1 MPPKKS
7 SKALAKLQKQIQRV
21 DSSDEEEIPLCSA
34 PTEPPAKRHRAVDA
48 VAASWVG
55 SRPLEE
61 TTRRPRARPKEKP
74 PAPASAP
81 PPSAPAAI
89 DDGVDTL
96 HVANL
101 PTRATAGL
109 LRQHCVETLGDDEA
123 NVTDCRVVEKARR
136 FAFVECKD
144 APTARR
150 LLDELDGT
158 SWFGERLVVNAAR
171 PRTSRAEDRREAYEK
186 LAEHVEKREQAK
198 VEARAK
204 KRQAERDAW
213 EKAHGPRVRAEK
225 AAARS
230 QGHFGHGFGSDGR
243 PLLHS
248 GYKDML

>member
-1 MPPKKS
+1 MS
-7 SKALAKLQKQIQRV
+7 D
-21 DSSDEEEIPLCSA
+21 DSDDEIPLCA
-34 PTEPPAKRHRAVDA
+34 PAKEPPAKRHKSAVDA

-61 TTRRPRARPKEKP
+61 STRRPRSAAPREKP
-74 PAPASAP
+74 PPPAPR
-81 PPSAPAAI
+81 PSAP

-136 FAFVECKD
+136 FAFVECKSP
-144 APTARR
+144 ATARR
-150 LLDELDGT
+150 LLDELDGS

-198 VEARAK
+198 IEARAK

-213 EKAHGPRVRAEK
+213 EKEHGPRVRAEK
-225 AAARS
+225 AAARAG
-230 QGHFGHGFGSDGR
+230 GHFGHGFGADGR
-243 PLLHS
+243 PRLHS

>member
-1 MPPKKS
+1 MS
-7 SKALAKLQKQIQRV
+7 D
-21 DSSDEEEIPLCSA
+21 DSSGDEIPLCSA
-34 PTEPPAKRHRAVDA
+34 PAEPPAKRQRAVDA

-61 TTRRPRARPKEKP
+61 TTRRPRSAAPREKP
-74 PAPASAP
+74 PPPAPR
-81 PPSAPAAI
+81 PSAPAAV
-89 DDGVDTL
+89 DNGVDTL
-96 HVANL
+96 HVLNL

-136 FAFVECKD
+136 FAFVQLKD
-144 APTARR
+144 PATARQ
-150 LLDELDGT
+150 LLDKLDGDT
-158 SWFGERLVVNAAR
+158 WFGERLVVNAAR

-198 VEARAK
+198 IEARAK
-204 KRQAERDAW
+204 KRQSERAAW
-213 EKAHGPRVRAEK
+213 EKEHGPRVRAEK
-225 AAARS
+225 AAAKA
-230 QGHFGHGFGSDGR
+230 QGHFGHGFGGDGR

>member
-1 MPPKKS
+1 MS
-7 SKALAKLQKQIQRV
+7 D
-21 DSSDEEEIPLCSA
+21 DSSDDEIPLCSA
-34 PTEPPAKRHRAVDA
+34 PAEPPAKRRRAVEA

-61 TTRRPRARPKEKP
+61 TTRRPRSAAPKEKP
-74 PAPASAP
+74 PPAPR
-81 PPSAPAAI
+81 PSAPAAV

-136 FAFVECKD
+136 FAFVECKSP
-144 APTARR
+144 ATARR
-150 LLDELDGT
+150 LLDELDGS

-198 VEARAK
+198 IEARAK
-204 KRQAERDAW
+204 KRQSERDAW
-213 EKAHGPRVRAEK
+213 EKEHGPRVRAEK
-225 AAARS
+225 AAARAG
-230 QGHFGHGFGSDGR
+230 GHFGHGFGSDGR
-243 PLLHS
+243 PRLHS

>member
-1 MPPKKS
+1 MPPAATRS
-7 SKALAKLQKQIQRV
+7 HMSD
-21 DSSDEEEIPLCSA
+21 DSDDEIPLCSVSA
-34 PTEPPAKRHRAVDA
+34 EPPAKRRRAVDA

-61 TTRRPRARPKEKP
+61 TTRRPRASPKVKP
-74 PAPASAP
+74 PQASAP
-81 PPSAPAAI
+81 RPSAPPAV

-101 PTRATAGL
+101 PARATAGL

-136 FAFVECKD
+136 FAFVECRD
-144 APTARR
+144 AATARR
-150 LLDELDGT
+150 LLDKLDGS

-204 KRQAERDAW
+204 KRQSERAAW
-213 EKAHGPRVRAEK
+213 EKEHGPRVRAEK
-225 AAARS
+225 AAARAG
-230 QGHFGHGFGSDGR
+230 GHFGHGFGADGR
-243 PLLHS
+243 PRLHS

>member
-1 MPPKKS
+1 M
-7 SKALAKLQKQIQRV
+7 
-21 DSSDEEEIPLCSA
+21 SSDSDDEIPLCSA
-34 PTEPPAKRHRAVDA
+34 PAEPPAKRRRAVDA

-61 TTRRPRARPKEKP
+61 STRRPRASPKVKP
-74 PAPASAP
+74 PQAPAQR
-81 PPSAPAAI
+81 PSAPVAV

-144 APTARR
+144 PGMARR
-150 LLDELDGT
+150 LLDKLDGDT
-158 SWFGERLVVNAAR
+158 WFGERLVVNAAR

-198 VEARAK
+198 IAARAK
-204 KRQAERDAW
+204 KRQSERDAW
-213 EKAHGPRVRAEK
+213 EREHGPRVRAEK
-225 AAARS
+225 AAAKA

-243 PLLHS
+243 PRLHS

>member
-1 MPPKKS
+1 MS
-7 SKALAKLQKQIQRV
+7 D
-21 DSSDEEEIPLCSA
+21 DSDDEIPLCSA
-34 PTEPPAKRHRAVDA
+34 PAEPPAKRHRAVDA

-61 TTRRPRARPKEKP
+61 STRRPRSAAPREKP
-74 PAPASAP
+74 PPPAPR
-81 PPSAPAAI
+81 PSAP

-136 FAFVECKD
+136 FAFVQLKD
-144 APTARR
+144 PATARQ
-150 LLDELDGT
+150 LLDKLDGDT
-158 SWFGERLVVNAAR
+158 WFGERLVVNAAR

-198 VEARAK
+198 IEARAK
-204 KRQAERDAW
+204 KRQSERAAL
-213 EKAHGPRVRAEK
+213 EKEHGPRVRAEK
-225 AAARS
+225 AAAKA

-243 PLLHS
+243 PRLHS

>member
-1 MPPKKS
+1 MS
-7 SKALAKLQKQIQRV
+7 E
-21 DSSDEEEIPLCSA
+21 DSSDDEIPLCSA
-34 PTEPPAKRHRAVDA
+34 PAEPPAKRRRAVDA

-61 TTRRPRARPKEKP
+61 SMRRPRAAAPREKP
-74 PAPASAP
+74 SAP
-81 PPSAPAAI
+81 PAAAPWPSAP

-136 FAFVECKD
+136 FAFVECRD
-144 APTARR
+144 PATARR
-150 LLDELDGT
+150 LLDKLDGET
-158 SWFGERLVVNAAR
+158 WLGERLVVNAAR

-204 KRQAERDAW
+204 KRQSERDAW
-213 EKAHGPRVRAEK
+213 EKEHGPRVRAEK

-243 PLLHS
+243 PRLHS

>member
-1 MPPKKS
+1 MS
-7 SKALAKLQKQIQRV
+7 D
-21 DSSDEEEIPLCSA
+21 DSDDEIPLCSA
-34 PTEPPAKRHRAVDA
+34 PAEPPAKRRRAVDA
-48 VAASWVG
+48 VAASWIG

-61 TTRRPRARPKEKP
+61 SMRRPRASPKVKP
-74 PAPASAP
+74 PQAPAP
-81 PPSAPAAI
+81 LPSAPAAV

-136 FAFVECKD
+136 FAFVECKSP
-144 APTARR
+144 ATARR
-150 LLDELDGT
+150 LLDELDGS

-198 VEARAK
+198 IEARAK

-213 EKAHGPRVRAEK
+213 EKEHGPRVRAEK
-225 AAARS
+225 AAAKA

-243 PLLHS
+243 PRLHS

>member
-1 MPPKKS
+1 MS
-7 SKALAKLQKQIQRV
+7 D
-21 DSSDEEEIPLCSA
+21 DSDDSDDEIPLCSA
-34 PTEPPAKRHRAVDA
+34 PAEPPAKRQRAVDA

-61 TTRRPRARPKEKP
+61 TMRRPRSAAPREKP
-74 PAPASAP
+74 PPPAPR
-81 PPSAPAAI
+81 PSAPAVV

-109 LRQHCVETLGDDEA
+109 LRQHCVETLDDDEA
-123 NVTDCRVVEKARR
+123 AVTDCRVVEKARR
-136 FAFVECKD
+136 FAFVECRD
-144 APTARR
+144 PATARR
-150 LLDELDGT
+150 LLDELDGS

-198 VEARAK
+198 IEARAK
-204 KRQAERDAW
+204 KRQSERDAW
-213 EKAHGPRVRAEK
+213 EKEHGPRVRAEK

-243 PLLHS
+243 PRLHS
-248 GYKDML
+248 GYEDML

>member
-1 MPPKKS
+1 MS
-7 SKALAKLQKQIQRV
+7 D
-21 DSSDEEEIPLCSA
+21 DSDDEIPLCA
-34 PTEPPAKRHRAVDA
+34 PAKEPPAKRHKSAVDA

-61 TTRRPRARPKEKP
+61 STRRPRARPKENP
-74 PAPASAP
+74 PAPAAAAP
-81 PPSAPAAI
+81 RPSGPAAV

-136 FAFVECKD
+136 FAFVQLKD
-144 APTARR
+144 PTTARR
-150 LLDELDGT
+150 LLDKIDGET
-158 SWFGERLVVNAAR
+158 WLGERLVVNAAR

-198 VEARAK
+198 IEARAK

-213 EKAHGPRVRAEK
+213 EREHGPRVRAEK

-243 PLLHS
+243 PRLHS

>member
-1 MPPKKS
+1 M
-7 SKALAKLQKQIQRV
+7 AD
-21 DSSDEEEIPLCSA
+21 DSDDEIPLCDDIPLCA
-34 PTEPPAKRHRAVDA
+34 PAEPPAKRHKKSAVDV
-48 VAASWVG
+48 VAALWVG

-61 TTRRPRARPKEKP
+61 ATRRPRARPKEKP
-74 PAPASAP
+74 PAPPAP
-81 PPSAPAAI
+81 APQPSAP

-101 PTRATAGL
+101 PTRATASL

-144 APTARR
+144 ARTARW
-150 LLDELDGT
+150 LLDELDGS

-186 LAEHVEKREQAK
+186 LAEHVEKREQARIA
-198 VEARAK
+198 ARAQ

-213 EKAHGPRVRAEK
+213 EKEHGPRVRAEK
-225 AAARS
+225 AAARAG
-230 QGHFGHGFGSDGR
+230 GHFGHGFGADGR
-243 PLLHS
+243 PRLHS

>member
-1 MPPKKS
+1 MS
-7 SKALAKLQKQIQRV
+7 D
-21 DSSDEEEIPLCSA
+21 DSDDEIPLCSA
-34 PTEPPAKRHRAVDA
+34 PAEPPAKRQRAVDA

-61 TTRRPRARPKEKP
+61 TTRRPPRASPEVKP
-74 PAPASAP
+74 PQAPAP
-81 PPSAPAAI
+81 QPSAP

-136 FAFVECKD
+136 FAFVQLKD
-144 APTARR
+144 PATARR
-150 LLDELDGT
+150 LLDKLDGET
-158 SWFGERLVVNAAR
+158 WFGERLVVNAAR

-198 VEARAK
+198 VAARAK

-213 EKAHGPRVRAEK
+213 EREHGPRVRAEK
-225 AAARS
+225 AAAKA

-243 PLLHS
+243 PRLHS

>member
-1 MPPKKS
+1 MS
-7 SKALAKLQKQIQRV
+7 D
-21 DSSDEEEIPLCSA
+21 DSDDEIPLCSA
-34 PTEPPAKRHRAVDA
+34 PAEPPAKRHRAVDA

-61 TTRRPRARPKEKP
+61 STRRPRSAAPREKP
-74 PAPASAP
+74 PPPAPR
-81 PPSAPAAI
+81 PSAP

-123 NVTDCRVVEKARR
+123 NVTDCRVVEKALR
-136 FAFVECKD
+136 FAFVECRD
-144 APTARR
+144 PATARR
-150 LLDELDGT
+150 LLDKLDGET
-158 SWFGERLVVNAAR
+158 WLGERLVVNAAR

-198 VEARAK
+198 IEARAK
-204 KRQAERDAW
+204 KRQSERAAW
-213 EKAHGPRVRAEK
+213 EKEHGPRVRAEK
-225 AAARS
+225 AAAKA

-243 PLLHS
+243 PRLHS

>member
-1 MPPKKS
+1 MS
-7 SKALAKLQKQIQRV
+7 D
-21 DSSDEEEIPLCSA
+21 DSDDEIPLCSA
-34 PTEPPAKRHRAVDA
+34 PAEPPAKRHRAVDA

-61 TTRRPRARPKEKP
+61 STRRPRSAAPREKP
-74 PAPASAP
+74 PPPAPR
-81 PPSAPAAI
+81 PSAP

-136 FAFVECKD
+136 FAFVQLKD
-144 APTARR
+144 PATARQ
-150 LLDELDGT
+150 LLDKLDGDT
-158 SWFGERLVVNAAR
+158 WFGERLVVNAAR

-198 VEARAK
+198 IAARAQ
-204 KRQAERDAW
+204 KRQSERDAW
-213 EKAHGPRVRAEK
+213 EKEHGPRVRAEK
-225 AAARS
+225 VAARAG
-230 QGHFGHGFGSDGR
+230 GHFGHGFGADGR
-243 PLLHS
+243 PRLHS

>member
-1 MPPKKS
+1 MS
-7 SKALAKLQKQIQRV
+7 D
-21 DSSDEEEIPLCSA
+21 DSDDEIPLCSA
-34 PTEPPAKRHRAVDA
+34 PAEPPAKRQRAVDA

-61 TTRRPRARPKEKP
+61 TTRRPRDRPKERP
-74 PAPASAP
+74 PAAAPAP
-81 PPSAPAAI
+81 QPSAP

-136 FAFVECKD
+136 FAFVQLKD
-144 APTARR
+144 PATARQ
-150 LLDELDGT
+150 LLDKLDGDT
-158 SWFGERLVVNAAR
+158 WFGERLVVNAAR

-198 VEARAK
+198 IEARAK
-204 KRQAERDAW
+204 KRQSERDVW
-213 EKAHGPRVRAEK
+213 EKEHGPRVRAEK
-225 AAARS
+225 AAAKA

-243 PLLHS
+243 PRLHS

>member
-1 MPPKKS
+1 MFD
-7 SKALAKLQKQIQRV
+7 
-21 DSSDEEEIPLCSA
+21 DSDDEIPLCDDIPLCA
-34 PTEPPAKRHRAVDA
+34 PAKEPPAKRRKKSAVDA

-61 TTRRPRARPKEKP
+61 STRRPRARPKEKP
-74 PAPASAP
+74 PAPPVAAP
-81 PPSAPAAI
+81 LPSVP

-101 PTRATAGL
+101 PTRSTAGL
-109 LRQHCVETLGDDEA
+109 LRQHCVETLSNDESA
-123 NVTDCRVVEKARR
+123 VTDCRVVEKARR
-136 FAFVECKD
+136 FAFVQCKD
-144 APTARR
+144 PKTARR
-150 LLDELDGT
+150 LLDELDGS
-158 SWFGERLVVNAAR
+158 SWFGEQLVVNPAR
-171 PRTSRAEDRREAYEK
+171 ARTSRADDRREAYEK

-213 EKAHGPRVRAEK
+213 EKEHGPRVRAEK
-225 AAARS
+225 AAAKA

-243 PLLHS
+243 PRLHS

>member
-1 MPPKKS
+1 MFD
-7 SKALAKLQKQIQRV
+7 
-21 DSSDEEEIPLCSA
+21 DSDDEIPLCDDIPLCA
-34 PTEPPAKRHRAVDA
+34 PAKEPPAKRHKKSAVEA

-61 TTRRPRARPKEKP
+61 TTRRPRSAAPREKKP
-74 PAPASAP
+74 PAPAPAP
-81 PPSAPAAI
+81 RPSAP

-109 LRQHCVETLGDDEA
+109 LRQHCVETLSNDEST
-123 NVTDCRVVEKARR
+123 VTDCRVVEKARR
-136 FAFVECKD
+136 FAFVQCKD
-144 APTARR
+144 PKTARR
-150 LLDELDGT
+150 LLDELDGS

-213 EKAHGPRVRAEK
+213 EKEHGPRVRAEK
-225 AAARS
+225 AAAKA

-243 PLLHS
+243 PRLHS

>member
-1 MPPKKS
+1 MS
-7 SKALAKLQKQIQRV
+7 D
-21 DSSDEEEIPLCSA
+21 DSSDDEIPLCSA
-34 PTEPPAKRHRAVDA
+34 PAEPPAKRRRAVEA

-61 TTRRPRARPKEKP
+61 TMRRPRSAAPKEKP
-74 PAPASAP
+74 PPAPR
-81 PPSAPAAI
+81 PSAPAAV

-150 LLDELDGT
+150 LLDKLDGDT
-158 SWFGERLVVNAAR
+158 WFGECLVVNTAR
-171 PRTSRAEDRREAYEK
+171 PRTSRAEDRCEAYEK

-204 KRQAERDAW
+204 KRQTERDAW
-213 EKAHGPRVRAEK
+213 EREHGPRVRAEK
-225 AAARS
+225 AAAKA

-243 PLLHS
+243 PRLHS

>member
-1 MPPKKS
+1 MS
-7 SKALAKLQKQIQRV
+7 D
-21 DSSDEEEIPLCSA
+21 DSDDEIPLCA
-34 PTEPPAKRHRAVDA
+34 PAKEPPAKRHKSAVDA

-61 TTRRPRARPKEKP
+61 STRRPRSAAPREKKP
-74 PAPASAP
+74 PVPAPAP
-81 PPSAPAAI
+81 QPSAP

-136 FAFVECKD
+136 FAFVELKD
-144 APTARR
+144 PATARR
-150 LLDELDGT
+150 LLDKLDGET
-158 SWFGERLVVNAAR
+158 WLGERLVVNAAR

-213 EKAHGPRVRAEK
+213 EKEHGPRVRAEK
-225 AAARS
+225 AAAKA
-230 QGHFGHGFGSDGR
+230 QGHFGHGFGADGR
-243 PLLHS
+243 PRLHS

>member
-1 MPPKKS
+1 MS
-7 SKALAKLQKQIQRV
+7 D
-21 DSSDEEEIPLCSA
+21 DSDDEIPLCSA
-34 PTEPPAKRHRAVDA
+34 PAEPPAKRHKSAVDA

-61 TTRRPRARPKEKP
+61 TTRRPRSAAPKEKP
-74 PAPASAP
+74 PATAPAP
-81 PPSAPAAI
+81 RPSAP

-109 LRQHCVETLGDDEA
+109 LRQHCVETLDDDESA
-123 NVTDCRVVEKARR
+123 VTDCRVVEKARR
-136 FAFVECKD
+136 FAFVQLKD
-144 APTARR
+144 PATARQ
-150 LLDELDGT
+150 LLDKLDGVT
-158 SWFGERLVVNAAR
+158 WLGERLVVNPAP

-213 EKAHGPRVRAEK
+213 EKEHGPRVRAEK
-225 AAARS
+225 AAAKA
-230 QGHFGHGFGSDGR
+230 QGHFGHGSGSDGR
-243 PLLHS
+243 PRLHS

>member
-1 MPPKKS
+1 MFD
-7 SKALAKLQKQIQRV
+7 
-21 DSSDEEEIPLCSA
+21 DSDDEIPLCDDIPLCA
-34 PTEPPAKRHRAVDA
+34 PAKEPPAKRRKKSAVDA

-61 TTRRPRARPKEKP
+61 TTRGPRAAAPRQKAPVP
-74 PAPASAP
+74 PAPAP
-81 PPSAPAAI
+81 RPSAP

-109 LRQHCVETLGDDEA
+109 LRQHCVETLGDDEST
-123 NVTDCRVVEKARR
+123 VTDCRVVEKARR

-144 APTARR
+144 AQTARR
-150 LLDELDGT
+150 LLDKLDGET
-158 SWFGERLVVNAAR
+158 WFGERLVVNTAR

-198 VEARAK
+198 IAARAK

-213 EKAHGPRVRAEK
+213 EKEHGPRVRAEK
-225 AAARS
+225 ERAKAA
-230 QGHFGHGFGSDGR
+230 GHFGHGFGADGR
-243 PLLHS
+243 PRLHS

>member
-1 MPPKKS
+1 MS
-7 SKALAKLQKQIQRV
+7 D
-21 DSSDEEEIPLCSA
+21 DSDDEIPLCSA
-34 PTEPPAKRHRAVDA
+34 PAEPPAKRHRAVDA

-61 TTRRPRARPKEKP
+61 TMRRPRSAAPKEKP
-74 PAPASAP
+74 PPPAPR
-81 PPSAPAAI
+81 PSAPAAV

-136 FAFVECKD
+136 FAFVQLKD
-144 APTARR
+144 ASTARR
-150 LLDELDGT
+150 LLDKLDGDT
-158 SWFGERLVVNAAR
+158 WFGECLVVNTAR

-204 KRQAERDAW
+204 KRQTERDAW
-213 EKAHGPRVRAEK
+213 EREHGPRVRAEK
-225 AAARS
+225 AAAKA
-230 QGHFGHGFGSDGR
+230 QGHFGHGFGADGR
-243 PLLHS
+243 PRLHS

>member
-1 MPPKKS
+1 MS
-7 SKALAKLQKQIQRV
+7 D
-21 DSSDEEEIPLCSA
+21 DSDDEIPLCSA
-34 PTEPPAKRHRAVDA
+34 PAEPPAKRHRAVDA

-61 TTRRPRARPKEKP
+61 STRRPPRASPKVKP
-74 PAPASAP
+74 PAQAPAP
-81 PPSAPAAI
+81 RPSAP

-136 FAFVECKD
+136 FAFVECKSP
-144 APTARR
+144 ATARR
-150 LLDELDGT
+150 LLDELDGS

-198 VEARAK
+198 IEARAK

-213 EKAHGPRVRAEK
+213 EKEHGPRVRAEK
-225 AAARS
+225 AAAKA

-243 PLLHS
+243 PRLHS

>member
-1 MPPKKS
+1 MS
-7 SKALAKLQKQIQRV
+7 D
-21 DSSDEEEIPLCSA
+21 DSSDDEIPLCSA
-34 PTEPPAKRHRAVDA
+34 PAEPPAKRRRAVEA

-61 TTRRPRARPKEKP
+61 TTRRPRSAAPKEKP
-74 PAPASAP
+74 PPAPR
-81 PPSAPAAI
+81 PSAPAAV

-136 FAFVECKD
+136 FAFVECKSP
-144 APTARR
+144 ATARR
-150 LLDELDGT
+150 LLDELDGS

-171 PRTSRAEDRREAYEK
+171 PRMSRAEDRREAYEK

-198 VEARAK
+198 IEARAK

-213 EKAHGPRVRAEK
+213 EKEHGPRVRAEK
-225 AAARS
+225 AAAKA

-243 PLLHS
+243 PRLHS

>member
-1 MPPKKS
+1 MS
-7 SKALAKLQKQIQRV
+7 D
-21 DSSDEEEIPLCSA
+21 DSDDEIPLCSA
-34 PTEPPAKRHRAVDA
+34 PAEPPAKRRRAVDA

-61 TTRRPRARPKEKP
+61 TTRRPRSAAPREKP
-74 PAPASAP
+74 PPPAPR
-81 PPSAPAAI
+81 PSAPAAV

-101 PTRATAGL
+101 PARATAGL
-109 LRQHCVETLGDDEA
+109 LRQHCIETLGDDEA

-136 FAFVECKD
+136 FAFVECKSP
-144 APTARR
+144 ATARR
-150 LLDELDGT
+150 LLDELDGS
-158 SWFGERLVVNAAR
+158 SWFGERLIVNTAR

-198 VEARAK
+198 IEARAK

-213 EKAHGPRVRAEK
+213 EKEHGPRVRAEK
-225 AAARS
+225 AAAKA

-243 PLLHS
+243 PRLHS

>member
-1 MPPKKS
+1 MS
-7 SKALAKLQKQIQRV
+7 SLF
-21 DSSDEEEIPLCSA
+21 DSSDEEDIPLCSA
-34 PTEPPAKRHRAVDA
+34 PAEPPAKRRRAVDA

-61 TTRRPRARPKEKP
+61 TTRRPRAAAPREKAPVP
-74 PAPASAP
+74 PAPALR
-81 PPSAPAAI
+81 PSAP

-123 NVTDCRVVEKARR
+123 AVTDCRVVEKARR
-136 FAFVECKD
+136 FAFVECRD
-144 APTARR
+144 PATARR
-150 LLDELDGT
+150 LLDKLDGET
-158 SWFGERLVVNAAR
+158 WLGEGLVVNAAR

-213 EKAHGPRVRAEK
+213 EKEHGPRVRAEK
-225 AAARS
+225 AAAKA

>member
-1 MPPKKS
+1 MS
-7 SKALAKLQKQIQRV
+7 D
-21 DSSDEEEIPLCSA
+21 DSDDEIPLCSA
-34 PTEPPAKRHRAVDA
+34 PAEPPAKRQRAVDA

-61 TTRRPRARPKEKP
+61 TTRRPPRASPEVKP
-74 PAPASAP
+74 PQAPAP
-81 PPSAPAAI
+81 QPSAP

-136 FAFVECKD
+136 FAFVQLKD
-144 APTARR
+144 PATARR
-150 LLDELDGT
+150 LLDKLDGET
-158 SWFGERLVVNAAR
+158 WLGERLIVNTAR

-198 VEARAK
+198 IEARAK
-204 KRQAERDAW
+204 RRQSERDAW
-213 EKAHGPRVRAEK
+213 EKEHGPRVRAEK
-225 AAARS
+225 AAARAG
-230 QGHFGHGFGSDGR
+230 GHFGHGFGADGR
-243 PLLHS
+243 PRLHS

>member
-1 MPPKKS
+1 MS
-7 SKALAKLQKQIQRV
+7 
-21 DSSDEEEIPLCSA
+21 DSSDDEIPLCSA
-34 PTEPPAKRHRAVDA
+34 PAEPPAKRHKSAVDA

-61 TTRRPRARPKEKP
+61 TTRRPRGAAPKEKP
-74 PAPASAP
+74 PAT
-81 PPSAPAAI
+81 APAPRPSTP

-123 NVTDCRVVEKARR
+123 AVTDCRVVEKARR
-136 FAFVECKD
+136 FAFVECKSP
-144 APTARR
+144 ATARR
-150 LLDELDGT
+150 LLDELDGS
-158 SWFGERLVVNAAR
+158 SWFGERLIVNTAR

-198 VEARAK
+198 IAARAQ
-204 KRQAERDAW
+204 KRQSERDAW
-213 EKAHGPRVRAEK
+213 EKEHGPRVRAEK
-225 AAARS
+225 AAAKA
-230 QGHFGHGFGSDGR
+230 QGHFGHGFGADGR
-243 PLLHS
+243 PRLHS

>member
-1 MPPKKS
+1 MS
-7 SKALAKLQKQIQRV
+7 D
-21 DSSDEEEIPLCSA
+21 DSDDEIPLCSA
-34 PTEPPAKRHRAVDA
+34 PAEPPAKRHRAVDA

-61 TTRRPRARPKEKP
+61 STRRPRSAAPREKP
-74 PAPASAP
+74 PPPAPR
-81 PPSAPAAI
+81 PSAP

-109 LRQHCVETLGDDEA
+109 LRQHCVETLGDYEA

-136 FAFVECKD
+136 FAFVQLKD
-144 APTARR
+144 PATARQ
-150 LLDELDGT
+150 LLDKLDGDT
-158 SWFGERLVVNAAR
+158 WFGERLVVNAAR

-198 VEARAK
+198 IEARAK
-204 KRQAERDAW
+204 KRQSERAAW
-213 EKAHGPRVRAEK
+213 EKEHGLRVRAEK
-225 AAARS
+225 AAAKA

-243 PLLHS
+243 PRLHS

>member
-1 MPPKKS
+1 M
-7 SKALAKLQKQIQRV
+7 
-21 DSSDEEEIPLCSA
+21 SSDSDDEIPLCSA
-34 PTEPPAKRHRAVDA
+34 PAEPPAKRRRAVDA

-61 TTRRPRARPKEKP
+61 STRRPRASPKVKP
-74 PAPASAP
+74 PQAPAQR
-81 PPSAPAAI
+81 PSAPVAV

-123 NVTDCRVVEKARR
+123 NVTDCRIVEKARR

-171 PRTSRAEDRREAYEK
+171 PRTSHAEDRREAYEK

-213 EKAHGPRVRAEK
+213 EKEHGPRVRAEK
-225 AAARS
+225 AAAKA
-230 QGHFGHGFGSDGR
+230 QGHFGHGFGADGR
-243 PLLHS
+243 PRLHS

>member
-1 MPPKKS
+1 MPD
-7 SKALAKLQKQIQRV
+7 
-21 DSSDEEEIPLCSA
+21 DSDDEIPLCSA
-34 PTEPPAKRHRAVDA
+34 PAEPPAKRQRAVDA

-61 TTRRPRARPKEKP
+61 TMRRPRSAAPREKP
-74 PAPASAP
+74 PPPAPR
-81 PPSAPAAI
+81 PSAP

-109 LRQHCVETLGDDEA
+109 LRQHCVETLSNDESA
-123 NVTDCRVVEKARR
+123 VTDCRAVEKARR
-136 FAFVECKD
+136 FAFVQCKD
-144 APTARR
+144 PKTARR
-150 LLDELDGT
+150 LLDELDGS

-198 VEARAK
+198 IEARAK

-213 EKAHGPRVRAEK
+213 EKEHGPRVRAEK
-225 AAARS
+225 AAAKA

-243 PLLHS
+243 PRLHS

>member
-1 MPPKKS
+1 MS
-7 SKALAKLQKQIQRV
+7 D
-21 DSSDEEEIPLCSA
+21 DSDDEIPLCSA
-34 PTEPPAKRHRAVDA
+34 PAEPPAKRRRAVEA

-61 TTRRPRARPKEKP
+61 TTRRPRSAAPKEKP
-74 PAPASAP
+74 PPAPR
-81 PPSAPAAI
+81 PSAPAAV

-136 FAFVECKD
+136 FAFVECKSP
-144 APTARR
+144 ATARR
-150 LLDELDGT
+150 LLDELDGS

-198 VEARAK
+198 IEARAK
-204 KRQAERDAW
+204 KRQSERDAW
-213 EKAHGPRVRAEK
+213 EKEHGPRVRAEK
-225 AAARS
+225 AAAKA
-230 QGHFGHGFGSDGR
+230 QGHFGHGFGADGR
-243 PLLHS
+243 PRVHS
-248 GYKDML
+248 GYKDFL

>member
-1 MPPKKS
+1 MFD
-7 SKALAKLQKQIQRV
+7 
-21 DSSDEEEIPLCSA
+21 DSDDEIPLCDDIPLCA
-34 PTEPPAKRHRAVDA
+34 PAKEPPAQRHKKSAVEA

-61 TTRRPRARPKEKP
+61 TTRRPRSAAPREKKP
-74 PAPASAP
+74 LAPAPAP
-81 PPSAPAAI
+81 RPSAP

-109 LRQHCVETLGDDEA
+109 LRQHCVETLDDDEA
-123 NVTDCRVVEKARR
+123 AVTDCRVVEKARR
-136 FAFVECKD
+136 FAFIQLKD
-144 APTARR
+144 PATARR
-150 LLDELDGT
+150 LLDELDGS
-158 SWFGERLVVNAAR
+158 SWFGERLVVNTAR

-213 EKAHGPRVRAEK
+213 EKEHGPRVRAEK
-225 AAARS
+225 AAAKA

>member
-1 MPPKKS
+1 MPD
-7 SKALAKLQKQIQRV
+7 
-21 DSSDEEEIPLCSA
+21 DSDDEIPLCDDIPLCTPA
-34 PTEPPAKRHRAVDA
+34 EPPAKRHKKSAVDA

-61 TTRRPRARPKEKP
+61 TTRRPRSAAPREKP
-74 PAPASAP
+74 PTPAVAPRHSTP
-81 PPSAPAAI
+81 

-101 PTRATAGL
+101 PMRATAGL
-109 LRQHCVETLGDDEA
+109 LRQHCVETLGDDDA

-136 FAFVECKD
+136 FAFVQLKD
-144 APTARR
+144 PATARR
-150 LLDELDGT
+150 LLDKLDGDP
-158 SWFGERLVVNAAR
+158 WFGERLVVNAAR

-198 VEARAK
+198 IEARAK

-213 EKAHGPRVRAEK
+213 EKEHGPRVRAEK
-225 AAARS
+225 AAAKA

-243 PLLHS
+243 PRLHS

>member
-1 MPPKKS
+1 MS
-7 SKALAKLQKQIQRV
+7 D
-21 DSSDEEEIPLCSA
+21 DSDDSDDEIPLCSA
-34 PTEPPAKRHRAVDA
+34 PVEPPAKRQRAVDA

-61 TTRRPRARPKEKP
+61 TMRRPRSAAPREKP
-74 PAPASAP
+74 PPPAPR
-81 PPSAPAAI
+81 PSAP

-136 FAFVECKD
+136 FAFVQLKD
-144 APTARR
+144 PATARQ
-150 LLDELDGT
+150 LLDKLDGDT
-158 SWFGERLVVNAAR
+158 WFGERLVVNAAR
-171 PRTSRAEDRREAYEK
+171 PRTSRAEDRREAYER

-198 VEARAK
+198 IEARAK
-204 KRQAERDAW
+204 KRQSERDAW
-213 EKAHGPRVRAEK
+213 EREHGPRVRAEK
-225 AAARS
+225 AAAKA
-230 QGHFGHGFGSDGR
+230 QGHFGHGFGADGR
-243 PLLHS
+243 PRLHS

>member
-1 MPPKKS
+1 MS
-7 SKALAKLQKQIQRV
+7 D
-21 DSSDEEEIPLCSA
+21 DSDDEIPLCA
-34 PTEPPAKRHRAVDA
+34 PAKEPPAKRHKSAVDA

-61 TTRRPRARPKEKP
+61 STRRPRSAAPREKKP
-74 PAPASAP
+74 PVPAPAP
-81 PPSAPAAI
+81 QPSAP

-136 FAFVECKD
+136 FAFVECKSP
-144 APTARR
+144 ATARR
-150 LLDELDGT
+150 LLDELDGS
-158 SWFGERLVVNAAR
+158 SWFGERLIVNTAR

-198 VEARAK
+198 IEARAK

-213 EKAHGPRVRAEK
+213 EKAHGPRVRAER
-225 AAARS
+225 AAAKA
-230 QGHFGHGFGSDGR
+230 QGHFGHGFGADGR
-243 PLLHS
+243 PRLHS

>member
-1 MPPKKS
+1 MTD
-7 SKALAKLQKQIQRV
+7 
-21 DSSDEEEIPLCSA
+21 DSDDEIPLCA
-34 PTEPPAKRHRAVDA
+34 PAKEPPAKRHKSAVDA

-61 TTRRPRARPKEKP
+61 TTLRPRSAAPREKKP
-74 PAPASAP
+74 PAQAPAP
-81 PPSAPAAI
+81 QPSAP

-144 APTARR
+144 PGTARR
-150 LLDELDGT
+150 LLDKLDGET
-158 SWFGERLVVNAAR
+158 WFGERLIVNAAR

-198 VEARAK
+198 IEARAK
-204 KRQAERDAW
+204 KRQSEREAW
-213 EKAHGPRVRAEK
+213 EKEHGPRVRAEK
-225 AAARS
+225 AAAKA

-243 PLLHS
+243 PRLHS